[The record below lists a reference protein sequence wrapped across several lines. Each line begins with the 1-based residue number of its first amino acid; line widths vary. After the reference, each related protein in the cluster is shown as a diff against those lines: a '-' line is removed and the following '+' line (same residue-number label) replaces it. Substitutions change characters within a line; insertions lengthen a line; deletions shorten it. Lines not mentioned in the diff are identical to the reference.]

1 VAGVNVAG
9 LDEGWRNEIAAWAE
23 MLPWRGNPVADA
35 NTATA
40 ATATIATTHPVGM
53 KVLGADGL
61 DKTILL

>member
-1 VAGVNVAG
+1 VAGVSVEFDDG
-9 LDEGWRNEIAAWAE
+9 CRDETADRLEL
-23 MLPWRGNPVADA
+23 LPWRGNPVADA

>member
-9 LDEGWRNEIAAWAE
+9 PDEGWRDEIAAWAE
-23 MLPWRGNPVADA
+23 LLPWLRNPVADA

-53 KVLGADGL
+53 KVLGANGL
-61 DKTILL
+61 DKAILL